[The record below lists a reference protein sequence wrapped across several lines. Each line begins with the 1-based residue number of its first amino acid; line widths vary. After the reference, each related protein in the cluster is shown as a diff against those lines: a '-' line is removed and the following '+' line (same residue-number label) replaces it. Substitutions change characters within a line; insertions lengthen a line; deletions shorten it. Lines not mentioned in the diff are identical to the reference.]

1 MPRTPDYIHEDSET
15 AIDLA
20 QFWKLVAMAIRAGQ
34 VQGFTP
40 SPRVDPD
47 EDARQ
52 ERAAELVRRAIER
65 GRRKAGV

>member
-1 MPRTPDYIHEDSET
+1 MPRTTDYIREDAET
-15 AIDLA
+15 AIDFA
-20 QFWKLVAMAIRAGQ
+20 QFWKLVAMGIQAGQ

-52 ERAAELVRRAIER
+52 ERAAELVRKAIER
-65 GRRKAGV
+65 GRGKAGV